1 MIMCE
6 QFTLHNPKEN
16 IVLRKIRERRLSQWR
31 ELKNYLRFTP
41 FFFFSRFIDIV
52 FITSMK

>member
-1 MIMCE
+1 MEVDHKQKSAIIYRC
-6 QFTLHNPKEN
+6 
-16 IVLRKIRERRLSQWR
+16 QWR